1 MLTRDTAWHKGE
13 EFSFAIVQLATGR
26 FLGGTGLNLINY
38 VHHFANL
45 GYWVRSTRTRQG
57 IATAAVRL
65 TALFGFEKLGLNHI
79 QILAATEN
87 IASQRVA
94 EKAGARRESVLRKR
108 LVHHDQ
114 IQDAVLFSLVA
125 DDLKG

>member
-1 MLTRDTAWHKGE
+1 MK
-13 EFSFAIVQLATGR
+13 S
-26 FLGGTGLNLINY
+26 
-38 VHHFANL
+38 
-45 GYWVRSTRTRQG
+45 RS
-57 IATAAVRL
+57 AVRL

-94 EKAGARRESVLRKR
+94 EKAGARRETVLRKR
-108 LVHHDQ
+108 LVHYDK